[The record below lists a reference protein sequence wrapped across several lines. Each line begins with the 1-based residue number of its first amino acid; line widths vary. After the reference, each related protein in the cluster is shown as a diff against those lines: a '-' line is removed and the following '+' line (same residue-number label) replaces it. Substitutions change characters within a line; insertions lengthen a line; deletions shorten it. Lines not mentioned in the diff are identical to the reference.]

1 MSSSKT
7 RRIIVT
13 APGRAMHIYIM
24 TPDGVIRVRK
34 ANTGFRQRGIVANP
48 AMRRTQ
54 TLVDIAW
61 RDGMRKV
68 VK

>member
-1 MSSSKT
+1 MTAKT
-7 RRIIVT
+7 RRINVT
-13 APGRAMHIYIM
+13 EPGRAMHIYIM
-24 TPDGVIRVRK
+24 TADGLIMVRK
-34 ANTGFRQRGIVANP
+34 ANTGFRQRGIIANP

>member
-1 MSSSKT
+1 
-7 RRIIVT
+7 
-13 APGRAMHIYIM
+13 MHIYIM
-24 TPDGVIRVRK
+24 TSDGRIMVRK
-34 ANTGFRQRGIVANP
+34 ANTGFKQRGIVANP
-48 AMRRTQ
+48 AMRNTQ

>member
-1 MSSSKT
+1 MT
-7 RRIIVT
+7 RRLVVT
-13 APGRAMHIYIM
+13 APKRAMHIYIM
-24 TPDGVIRVRK
+24 TPDGRIMVRK
-34 ANTGFRQRGIVANP
+34 SNTGFRQRGIVANP
-48 AMRRTQ
+48 AMRNTQ